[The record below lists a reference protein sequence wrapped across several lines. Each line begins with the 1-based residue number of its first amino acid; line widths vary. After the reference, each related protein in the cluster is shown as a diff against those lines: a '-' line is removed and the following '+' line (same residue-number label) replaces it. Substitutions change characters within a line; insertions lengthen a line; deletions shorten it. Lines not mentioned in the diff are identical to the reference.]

1 MPTAP
6 KNSQRYALL
15 WFKKH
20 FCQAP
25 EYPIKYF
32 RARGWVA
39 QPPLD
44 QSEACIML
52 LLRFLC
58 SHDPRHSWDA
68 WVCHSWALNGILGL
82 IQFQPLHLSSL
93 QCPPSLCCATLYQS
107 NCVSSAGKQF
117 MADFLGLTSHFPRF
131 VMWIIE
137 KTLVECVAVLIYKP
151 EFPKCCSE
159 LLGTTSGEFIFPFHT
174 HPELSVI
181 LSQRVSAS
189 HLLEILLLALNC
201 LNVSLL
207 EQGTVHNVYSIK
219 TETTEVS
226 KKSPTGMA

>member
-1 MPTAP
+1 
-6 KNSQRYALL
+6 
-15 WFKKH
+15 
-20 FCQAP
+20 
-25 EYPIKYF
+25 
-32 RARGWVA
+32 
-39 QPPLD
+39 
-44 QSEACIML
+44 
-52 LLRFLC
+52 
-58 SHDPRHSWDA
+58 
-68 WVCHSWALNGILGL
+68 
-82 IQFQPLHLSSL
+82 
-93 QCPPSLCCATLYQS
+93 
-107 NCVSSAGKQF
+107 

-137 KTLVECVAVLIYKP
+137 KTLVEGVAVLIYKP

-174 HPELSVI
+174 HPALSVI